1 MYKMWIIQ
9 NIYSYNVDRNSI
21 ICKYH
26 TDCKMNKY
34 FHDYTTQSKKV
45 KEDYSDKKRSPCRRL
60 LLSDYLILILI
71 AESDKD
77 IFQDEQNSQ
86 HIHQGADLFLFG
98 FACNYVDDHVRDN
111 SHGDTFRDAV
121 QERHGDDGDKCRDC
135 FCHIVEINLG
145 NRSKHQESYDD
156 QCRSSSEGRDS
167 QEDR

>member
-9 NIYSYNVDRNSI
+9 NIYSYSVDRNSI

-34 FHDYTTQSKKV
+34 FHNYTTQSKKV
-45 KEDYSDKKRSPCRRL
+45 KEDYSNKKRSPCRRL
-60 LLSDYLILILI
+60 LLSDYLILSLI

-98 FACNYVDDHVRDN
+98 FACNQIQNNIGNDAECN
-111 SHGDTFRDAV
+111 TF
-121 QERHGDDGDKCRDC
+121 
-135 FCHIVEINLG
+135 
-145 NRSKHQESYDD
+145 
-156 QCRSSSEGRDS
+156 
-167 QEDR
+167 